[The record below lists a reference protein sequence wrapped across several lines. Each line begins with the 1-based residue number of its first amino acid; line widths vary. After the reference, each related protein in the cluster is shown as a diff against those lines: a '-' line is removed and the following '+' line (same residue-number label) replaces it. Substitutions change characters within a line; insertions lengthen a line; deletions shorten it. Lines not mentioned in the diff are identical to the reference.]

1 MIFVQ
6 YGFSQKLVGF
16 ANVFALVSKGQ
27 RLGIQLCGRGESLL
41 LVELLFSS
49 SSVPLSSFSSHH
61 LSGTL

>member
-27 RLGIQLCGRGESLL
+27 RLEFSRGESLL